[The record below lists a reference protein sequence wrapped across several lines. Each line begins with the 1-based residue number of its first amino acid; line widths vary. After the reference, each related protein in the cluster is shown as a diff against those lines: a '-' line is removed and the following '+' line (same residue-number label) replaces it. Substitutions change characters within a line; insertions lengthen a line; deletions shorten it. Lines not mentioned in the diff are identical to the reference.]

1 MVLPAVLPPLIC
13 PATLAGTGSV
23 PQLLALSLEAV
34 ALPAVIAEADLEWSA
49 ALKAHDL
56 DEIDQVR
63 VVGHDAGEA
72 DLDNDRPEWEALYVT
87 RQSLRLSR
95 RLPGRSARSG
105 RAPLRPACERVP
117 PPLPLPAPDGAAYDA
132 PSPLGISTA
141 TLRVDYGRD
150 WRAGYNPLSLLCRL
164 ATSVPH
170 RGSTP

>member
-132 PSPLGISTA
+132 PSPLGISTT
-141 TLRVDYGRD
+141 TLRVDYGRH
-150 WRAGYNPLSLLCRL
+150 WCGGYNPLFRL
-164 ATSVPH
+164 VSA
-170 RGSTP
+170 

>member
-1 MVLPAVLPPLIC
+1 MPCRARGYGLGTPA
-13 PATLAGTGSV
+13 
-23 PQLLALSLEAV
+23 LALSLEAV

-117 PPLPLPAPDGAAYDA
+117 PA
-132 PSPLGISTA
+132 SPP
-141 TLRVDYGRD
+141 
-150 WRAGYNPLSLLCRL
+150 RA
-164 ATSVPH
+164 
-170 RGSTP
+170 